1 MNNKDLKENTVFNDM
16 EILEIFIDL
25 LYRNLDSDTR
35 LRSSFESINREVSD
49 FFGMPPKSYIG
60 QLLYIISDVDQIRRS
75 FVDHIEFYYREMN
88 RKVKRVVGV
97 SLAIEIVQNVH
108 FLEEFDV
115 VMIENIEEFY
125 NSTDAIQKK
134 LARILESYLETGGK
148 LLVTGCEFDNS
159 NDALSKIFDS
169 RNFRFTYRRSVEHW
183 YPQNPNFEDSG
194 MVRMSDSLLHSFGN
208 LCIITDSQNSK
219 FGNSRPQA
227 KYSQWEKIFE
237 NQSLKLQWM
246 AKLTGNSDDNWNSE
260 VIRGHEDKILML
272 VKEFIDCTKNI

>member
-1 MNNKDLKENTVFNDM
+1 MNNNGLKENTVFNDM

-25 LYRNLDSDTR
+25 LYRNLDSDTKV
-35 LRSSFESINREVSD
+35 RSSFDSINREVSD
-49 FFGMPPKSYIG
+49 FFGIPQKSYIG

-159 NDALSKIFDS
+159 NDSLSKIL
-169 RNFRFTYRRSVEHW
+169 Y
-183 YPQNPNFEDSG
+183 Q
-194 MVRMSDSLLHSFGN
+194 GN
-208 LCIITDSQNSK
+208 LLN
-219 FGNSRPQA
+219 
-227 KYSQWEKIFE
+227 
-237 NQSLKLQWM
+237 
-246 AKLTGNSDDNWNSE
+246 LT
-260 VIRGHEDKILML
+260 
-272 VKEFIDCTKNI
+272 C

>member
-1 MNNKDLKENTVFNDM
+1 MNNNGLNENTVFNEM

-25 LYRNLDSDTR
+25 LYRNLDSDTKV
-35 LRSSFESINREVSD
+35 RSSFDSINREVSD
-49 FFGMPPKSYIG
+49 FFGIPQKSYIG
-60 QLLYIISDVDQIRRS
+60 QLLYIISDVDHIRRS
-75 FVDHIEFYYREMN
+75 FVDHIEFYYQEMN

-159 NDALSKIFDS
+159 KLIKLLKKLVSISKKS
-169 RNFRFTYRRSVEHW
+169 H
-183 YPQNPNFEDSG
+183 
-194 MVRMSDSLLHSFGN
+194 
-208 LCIITDSQNSK
+208 
-219 FGNSRPQA
+219 
-227 KYSQWEKIFE
+227 
-237 NQSLKLQWM
+237 
-246 AKLTGNSDDNWNSE
+246 
-260 VIRGHEDKILML
+260 
-272 VKEFIDCTKNI
+272 KEFYSNLLEQVQQTEPSRESYARFMATIFKYKSQ

>member
-1 MNNKDLKENTVFNDM
+1 MNNHGLNENTVFNDM

-25 LYRNLDSDTR
+25 LYRNLDSDTKV
-35 LRSSFESINREVSD
+35 RSSFDSINREVSD
-49 FFGMPPKSYIG
+49 FLGIPQKSYIG
-60 QLLYIISDVDQIRRS
+60 QLLYIISDVDHIRRS
-75 FVDHIEFYYREMN
+75 FVDHIEFYYQEMN

-159 NDALSKIFDS
+159 NDALSKIL
-169 RNFRFTYRRSVEHW
+169 Y
-183 YPQNPNFEDSG
+183 Q
-194 MVRMSDSLLHSFGN
+194 GN
-208 LCIITDSQNSK
+208 LLN
-219 FGNSRPQA
+219 
-227 KYSQWEKIFE
+227 
-237 NQSLKLQWM
+237 
-246 AKLTGNSDDNWNSE
+246 LT
-260 VIRGHEDKILML
+260 
-272 VKEFIDCTKNI
+272 C